1 MADDAVQPET
11 TTETTSPQSAEPVD
25 EFVTTEHSLS
35 LPDGELKYRAV
46 AGRMVVA
53 EEKLDDG
60 VFQGVKPKAQVFIT
74 TYVKTDDAGNPD
86 PSRPVV
92 FAFNGGPGSSSVWL
106 HIGLFGPRRVV
117 VNDVDDRTP
126 PPYGLTD
133 NHETLL
139 KDADLVFIDPMTT
152 GFTRAAEGTK
162 PAEHHGFT
170 GDRDL
175 VGEAIRL
182 WLSKNNRWLSPKFL
196 AGESY
201 GTTRAA
207 ALAGYL
213 AQRYGIALNGVMLI
227 SAVLDM
233 GTIRFDQGNEQPFIH
248 FLPTYAAIAHYH
260 GKHPGR
266 QLREVVAE
274 ATEFAYSDYTLALMK
289 GSRATSEEFS
299 TIAAKYAELTGLD
312 QEYVELND
320 LRVDAFAFFSEL
332 LRRDRLKV
340 GRLDS
345 RFTGPVGHPTGD
357 GLGDDPSYPII
368 QYPYTAAINHL
379 LGAELQ
385 YSNDLVYEIISR
397 RVHPWSY
404 KEFEGRSITTAE
416 DLAFAMRANPDLKVY
431 VGFGFHDSATPFAA
445 SEYVL
450 DHLRIPESAR
460 ENFVRKYYEAGHMMY
475 VHQPSR
481 VEQSEDL
488 AAFVAWSTGSGEKPA
503 SNDPASA

>member
-1 MADDAVQPET
+1 MSE
-11 TTETTSPQSAEPVD
+11 SAVD
-25 EFVTTEHSLS
+25 EKTAPEEPQLAQDDFVTTEHVLS
-35 LPDGELKYRAV
+35 LPDGELSYRAT
-46 AGRMVVA
+46 AGRMVIA

-60 VFQGVKPKAQVFIT
+60 VFKGATPKAQVFIT
-74 TYVKTDDAGNPD
+74 SYVKTVDGAPD
-86 PSRPVV
+86 PSRPVL

-117 VNDVDDRTP
+117 ANDVDERAK

-133 NHETLL
+133 NTETLL

-152 GFTRAAEGTK
+152 GFSRAAEGAK
-162 PAEHHGFT
+162 PAEYHGFT

-182 WLSKNNRWLSPKFL
+182 WLSRNHRWLSPKLL

-213 AQRYGIALNGVMLI
+213 AQRHGIAINGVMLI
-227 SAVLDM
+227 SAVLDF
-233 GTIRFDQGNEQPFIH
+233 GTVFFSEGNDQPFIH

-260 GKHPGR
+260 GFHPGKD
-266 QLREVVAE
+266 VE
-274 ATEFAYSDYTLALMK
+274 ALVEEAAEFAYGEYTRALAK
-289 GSRATSEEFS
+289 GGRLPTEEFD
-299 TIAAKYAELTGLD
+299 AVAERMAELTGLGL
-312 QEYVELND
+312 EYVKLAD
-320 LRVDAFAFFSEL
+320 LRVDAHAFFGEL
-332 LRRDRLKV
+332 LRTRRLRV

-345 RFTGPVGHPTGD
+345 RFTGHVGVATGD

-368 QYPYTAAINHL
+368 QYPYTAGINHL
-379 LGAELQ
+379 LGAELG
-385 YSNDLVYEIISR
+385 YSSDLVYEIISR

-404 KEFEGRSITTAE
+404 KEFENRSVNTAE

-431 VGFGFHDSATPFAA
+431 VGFGYHDSATPFAA
-445 SEYVL
+445 SEHVL
-450 DHLRIPESAR
+450 AHLRIPQEAR
-460 ENFVRKYYEAGHMMY
+460 ADIVRRYYPAGHMMY

-481 VEQSEDL
+481 IQQCEDL
-488 AAFVAWSTGSGEKPA
+488 AEFLAWSVGAGQKPE
-503 SNDPASA
+503 SNGPVI